1 MWRRL
6 LFVSVA
12 FLATVEV
19 WGQERIELTV
29 EQALALAGE
38 KSISLGIAGK
48 RIELARIIQSQL
60 TRQRDPTVSLKGAL
74 LWAPD
79 YPAFGY
85 DPIITSAG
93 QISGQVVASQRLYDG
108 GQLDRRIER
117 GDINIEAATITQR
130 LDQRDIR
137 LAVRLAFYEVV
148 RGDSEIAL
156 ATNSLAQ
163 LSEYQRLV
171 ALMYGG
177 SRVGYT
183 DLVRAKTRVSDTR
196 VTIAEAQLL
205 RDTAAMRLGLLL
217 GLPEGSTIVA
227 HNDST
232 NSLSGSP
239 GFALGSSPEIAL
251 VDLNIRGEELDVRL
265 ARVSNSPLVT
275 AFADA
280 GLLTSVQ
287 NLQLAPSER
296 SRSLGVS
303 LGVSVEIPLL
313 KQGVAELNAAEHL
326 LAVDTLKLQAERL
339 RRSIEG
345 EYRLLLRQI
354 ALDTFRIAETR
365 SSITEIE
372 KGYLLAKSRYA
383 AGSGSAWDVLDLQQ
397 TLMMARLTII
407 RTEADI
413 QALAARLAYL
423 SPP

>member
-1 MWRRL
+1 MWKVP
-6 LFVSVA
+6 LFVFVV
-12 FLATVEV
+12 FLASVEV

-29 EQALALAGE
+29 EQAVALAGE
-38 KSISLGIAGK
+38 RSISLGIASK
-48 RIELARIIQSQL
+48 RIELARIVQSQL
-60 TRQRDPTVSLKGAL
+60 TRQRDPAVSLKGAL
-74 LWAPD
+74 SWAPD

-85 DPIITSAG
+85 DPIITSGG
-93 QISGQVVASQRLYDG
+93 QISGQVVASHLLYDG

-130 LDQRDIR
+130 LDQRDIQ

-148 RGDSEIAL
+148 RGDSEIVL
-156 ATNSLAQ
+156 ATKSLAQ
-163 LSEYQRLV
+163 LAEYQRLV

-217 GLPEGSTIVA
+217 GLPEGSMIVA

-232 NSLSGSP
+232 TSLSGTT
-239 GFALGSSPEIAL
+239 GFAIGSSPELAL
-251 VDLNIRGEELDVRL
+251 VDLNIRGEELDVRI

-275 AFADA
+275 GFADA

-287 NLQLAPSER
+287 NLQLMPSER
-296 SRSLGVS
+296 SRSLGLS

-313 KQGVAELNAAEHL
+313 KHGVAELNAAEHL
-326 LAVDTLKLQAERL
+326 LAIDTLKLQAERL

-354 ALDTFRIAETR
+354 ELDTVRINETSASIAEV
-365 SSITEIE
+365 E

-397 TLMMARLTII
+397 TLVTARLTII

-413 QALAARLAYL
+413 RALVARLAYL
-423 SPP
+423 SSP